1 MKWGCFGFLKNCCS
15 RFMLV
20 STILLLLTLG
30 AHYYISSQVYVVL
43 LGDQELGLVDDVRQ
57 LENFVED
64 FIDRT
69 GDFYGMDLV
78 LAENIELVKEFR
90 PEETPNPELVEK
102 RIRHQVSFNTMA
114 FLIRVNDEPFVPVAS
129 EEVLEEILDTL
140 ISAYT
145 ATDAGTNVL
154 DVVLLEEFALEECIV
169 SPEELFSSDDVV
181 AMLKEDVG
189 VEANQPVQIA
199 AAAMPI
205 IRSSTVSRY
214 SLERDYTLN
223 PDAEIEDFN
232 GFADQEESPN
242 GDIKVRVKTVEEITV
257 IEPIPFPVEEILN
270 ERMLISES
278 EINVPGEDGEKS
290 VVYQL
295 TKENGIETERVLVS
309 EEILLEPV
317 TQVETKGTKEPPSVG
332 TGQFVWPVQGE
343 GTIYNGYSSRH
354 RGIDIHIEHGTSVRA
369 ADSGIVTFS
378 GYGGTQG
385 NYLIIYHGAYWTLY
399 LHNDKH
405 FVSQGD
411 RVSRGQV
418 IATVGATGRAF
429 GAHLHFEVRR
439 DDGTG
444 KWHSYYQHDAV
455 DPMQFFNRR

>member
-1 MKWGCFGFLKNCCS
+1 MKWGCPGFLKSCCS
-15 RFMLV
+15 RFMLGSAV
-20 STILLLLTLG
+20 LLLFTLG
-30 AHYYISSQVYVVL
+30 SYYYATSQVYVVL
-43 LGDQELGLVDDVRQ
+43 LGGQELGLVEDARQ
-57 LENFVED
+57 LELFVDDLTE
-64 FIDRT
+64 
-69 GDFYGMDLV
+69 GLSELYGMNLE
-78 LAENIELVKEFR
+78 LAEDIELLKEFR
-90 PEETPNPELVEK
+90 PEDTPNPELVQK
-102 RIRHQVSFNTMA
+102 RIRHQVSFNTTA
-114 FLIRVNDEPFVPVAS
+114 FLIMVNGEPFVPVPS
-129 EEVLEEILDTL
+129 EETLQEIVDSL
-140 ISAYT
+140 IHVYST
-145 ATDAGTNVL
+145 VDTDADIL
-154 DVVLLEEFALEECIV
+154 DVVLLEELDLEECIV
-169 SPEELFSSDDVV
+169 SPDKLFSSEEVV
-181 AMLKEDVG
+181 ALLKEDTG
-189 VEANQPVQIA
+189 AETGQPVQMA
-199 AAAMPI
+199 ATVMPI

-214 SLERDYTLN
+214 SLDRDYTLN
-223 PDAEIEDFN
+223 TDAEIEDFN
-232 GFADQEESPN
+232 GIAGQEESPN
-242 GDIKVRVKTVEEITV
+242 GNIKVRVKTVEEITV
-257 IEPIPFPVEEILN
+257 IEPIPFPVEEILD

-295 TKENGIETERVLVS
+295 TKENGIEIERILIS
-309 EEILLEPV
+309 EEVLLEPV
-317 TQVETKGTKEPPSVG
+317 TQVETKGTKQPPSVG

-343 GTIYNGYSSRH
+343 GIIYNGYSSRH
-354 RGIDIHIEHGTSVRA
+354 RGVDIHIDSGTNVLA

-378 GYGGTQG
+378 GFGSTQG

-399 LHNDKH
+399 LHNNKH